1 MTLPKTL
8 GDAILLIK
16 RLMRANSRLRG
27 KVVYLQRQLMEY
39 VDE

>member
-27 KVVYLQRQLMEY
+27 KVVDLQRQLSIY
-39 VDE
+39 VED